1 MSIKKKFATAVATA
15 GLLAGLFGSAFV
27 PAARADDFA
36 TRDIFGCQTAADTD
50 TCSQVTGGEVTL
62 GNHLLGENNGE
73 GNGDNDSLEVAAWVT
88 GDSFLIDG
96 TTYYLSVSTN
106 AHWVSVADGADADVV
121 TTWGDTAGDQ
131 DGIDD
136 LTPHVLTITT
146 AVDANDSVAANDIDL
161 KLAMDDDEE
170 GTATVTLYYFN
181 GSGVRVVLE
190 THSITFADE
199 LTGGALNEDD
209 STVGLVTAAADCDAD
224 SDGPS
229 GTDEGTVETEGSAAY
244 DSTTD
249 VFLCLILRNEDGD
262 LIGAAQNANI
272 DVEAQMT
279 LGEPGGD
286 DGGNT
291 DSTSDTTFA
300 ALDDGDGDDAGGVDG
315 AGAAANDGTAAMRL
329 VGESQ
334 EGTGTLTVTVTHADD
349 DLGIDV
355 EAVWTFEVTWY
366 GDVASITVTNNA
378 YALGLGCGSDTAA
391 TEADNGCDNGALDDG
406 TSDSGYG
413 LLSVVA
419 KDSAG
424 NVVDLNSYTT
434 DDAATQLVV
443 DSDADDA
450 VSEDAGDNDADV
462 TDIEIDEVAADDE
475 TYISLVCDDTVAEK
489 LSISVIVENDAGDEI
504 TSNVA
509 TFYCSDAIDSIESVE
524 AESASVKVGGTVDIE
539 VTVLDENGYPVP
551 DGTSVSGVASAGNF
565 TDSSV
570 GTENGVATFTYLAGG
585 TAGAASMVFTAGSEE
600 ATASVVV
607 GNTGTLTVAPKTKA
621 VADFGVGAANLK
633 ITFTLER
640 ISNGSIFT
648 YVRKADSDGI
658 ATFTLRKKG
667 RFEVTASFGDAVTQ
681 TRIMKKQ

>member
-1 MSIKKKFATAVATA
+1 MSIKKKLATAVATA

-36 TRDIFGCQTAADTD
+36 TRDIFGCQTAADTA
-50 TCSQVTGGEVTL
+50 TCSQVTGGQVTL
-62 GNHLLGENNGE
+62 GNHLLGENNGQ
-73 GNGDNDSLEVAAWVT
+73 DNDGNDSFEVAAWVT
-88 GDSFLIDG
+88 GDSYLEDA
-96 TTYYLSVSTN
+96 TTYYLSVSSN
-106 AHWVSVADGADADVV
+106 AHWVSVANADADLEL
-121 TTWGDTAGDQ
+121 TWGDTAGEM
-131 DGIDD
+131 DGINDS
-136 LTPHVLTITT
+136 TPHVITITT
-146 AVDANDSVAANDIDL
+146 AVDGDDTVDADDVDL
-161 KLAMDDDEE
+161 TLALDDDEAGE
-170 GTATVTLYYFN
+170 ATVKLYYFDT
-181 GSGVRVVLE
+181 SGVKQTLE
-190 THSITFADE
+190 THVVTFADE
-199 LTGGALNEDD
+199 LTGGALNADD

-249 VFLCLILRNEDGD
+249 IFLCLILRNEDGD
-262 LIGAAQNANI
+262 LINGTQNANI

-286 DGGNT
+286 DGANT

-300 ALDDGDGDDAGGVDG
+300 ALDDGGGDDAGVVDG
-315 AGAAANDGTAAMRL
+315 GAVAANDGTAAMRL

-334 EGTGTLTVTVTHADD
+334 EGTGILTVTITHADA

-355 EAVWTFEVTWY
+355 EAVWSFEITWY

-391 TEADNGCDNGALDDG
+391 AEADAGCDNGALDDG

-434 DDAATQLVV
+434 DDADTQLVV

-450 VSEDAGDNDADV
+450 VSEDAGDNDAEV

-475 TYISLVCDDTVAEK
+475 TYISLVCDNTVAEK
-489 LSISVIVENDAGDEI
+489 LSISVIVENDAGDDI

-524 AESASVKVGGTVDIE
+524 VESASVEVGGTVDVE

-551 DGTSVSGVASAGNF
+551 DGTSVSGVTSAGNF

-570 GTENGVATFTYLAGG
+570 GTEDGVATFTYLAGG
-585 TAGAASMVFTAGSEE
+585 TSGVASMVFTAGSEE

-607 GNTGTLTVAPKTKA
+607 GNTGTLTVSPKTKA

-648 YVRKADSDGI
+648 YVRKANANGI
-658 ATFTLRKKG
+658 ATFTLRKTG
-667 RFEVTASFGDAVTQ
+667 RFEVTASFGDAVTE
-681 TRIMKKQ
+681 TKIMRKK